1 MRMSATTIAT
11 ISKML
16 EQLPSPAQER
26 VVEHMQEYIEDLR
39 DELHW
44 AKQFEAAQ
52 SPLISAAQK
61 AREQISEGQSTSLD
75 IDEL

>member
-1 MRMSATTIAT
+1 MSDTTIAT

-26 VVEHMQEYIEDLR
+26 VVEHMQEYIADLH

-44 AKQFEAAQ
+44 EEQFEASQAQ
-52 SPLISAAQK
+52 LVSAAQK
-61 AREQISEGQSTSLD
+61 AREQISEGQSTPLD
-75 IDEL
+75 INAL

>member
-1 MRMSATTIAT
+1 
-11 ISKML
+11 
-16 EQLPSPAQER
+16 
-26 VVEHMQEYIEDLR
+26 MQEYIEDLR

-44 AKQFEAAQ
+44 DKQFEASQ

>member
-1 MRMSATTIAT
+1 MSATTIAT

-16 EQLPSPAQER
+16 EQLPNPAQER

>member
-1 MRMSATTIAT
+1 MQRF
-11 ISKML
+11 SKYL
-16 EQLPSPAQER
+16 SNFPAQEQ

-44 AKQFEAAQ
+44 DKQFEASQ

-61 AREQISEGQSTSLD
+61 AREQILEGRSMPLD